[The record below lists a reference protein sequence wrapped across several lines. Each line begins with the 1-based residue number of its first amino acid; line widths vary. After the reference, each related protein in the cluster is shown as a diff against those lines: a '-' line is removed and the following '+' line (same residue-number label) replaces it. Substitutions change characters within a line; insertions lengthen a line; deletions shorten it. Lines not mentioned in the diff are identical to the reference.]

1 MAKEKLSPPKN
12 GDDAE
17 ELLMPYK
24 LVSETKDEPAPSK
37 PNEVEDEDAS
47 NEKCEN
53 CKQRTIR
60 KNEAE
65 GTLVC
70 LQCGFVAVSRVPA
83 SSQKEKVFTNAAGG
97 TNQDQVAR
105 TGP

>member
-1 MAKEKLSPPKN
+1 MTTPPNN
-12 GDDAE
+12 GGDAE
-17 ELLMPYK
+17 EQLLPYK
-24 LVSETKDEPAPSK
+24 LVSETKDDLVPPK
-37 PNEVEDEDAS
+37 PNEVEDEAES
-47 NEKCEN
+47 HEKCEN

-70 LQCGFVAVSRVPA
+70 LQCGFVAVSRVSA